1 MHQAEESVHDQ
12 RTPTTTILHFV
23 YKKYTC
29 TSSNFLCSYLF
40 SLVLPNVFK
49 STFCHGIWPKSQQD
63 NHNCSTHTVMGQVR
77 SKGAIRWE
85 EMTEVCQELARQH
98 DQKAGGK
105 AAFPPNQEVWAEA
118 VTPPELQLWRRL
130 QLLHAPKPSFSQS
143 PRTQRQHINYI
154 YVYRSPRMTW

>member
-105 AAFPPNQEVWAEA
+105 TAFLPTKKCEQ
-118 VTPPELQLWRRL
+118 RL
-130 QLLHAPKPSFSQS
+130 LRPLNSSYGGGCSFFMLQS
-143 PRTQRQHINYI
+143 PAS
-154 YVYRSPRMTW
+154 RSHPEHRGNTLIIFMFIDLQE